1 MDGFA
6 AEEQSLV
13 VASGEDG
20 DAVADTYPPLL
31 VLLPGDDDDL
41 PLSKRQLVV
50 IISLTVVDGFHPA
63 DFTPHL
69 QNRDRTVVTESLTS
83 SKTPFRPEHT
93 HRADFSWQ
101 RDGGVPSAVSA
112 FSGPSR
118 RRLPLLDG

>member
-1 MDGFA
+1 M
-6 AEEQSLV
+6 V

-50 IISLTVVDGFHPA
+50 IISLTIVDGFHPP

-69 QNRDRTVVTESLTS
+69 QNRDRSVVTESLIS
-83 SKTPFRPEHT
+83 SKTPFHLEHT

-101 RDGGVPSAVSA
+101 RDRSVPSAVRV
-112 FSGPSR
+112 FSGRSR
-118 RRLPLLDG
+118 RQLPLLDG